1 MNKRSLGFL
10 LMIIGCAL
18 VAEVC
23 QGATLGAQSGAQ
35 KDGQAAPS
43 KKATTSQIS
52 TANDKKAEDC
62 GCDEKAPAGALAL
75 VNGVKITIKDVEEP
89 VKDTIN
95 DLHRQVIEA
104 RKRELDLRIN
114 TMLLESEAKKR
125 GINST
130 KLIEQE
136 VISKVKEPTEAEA
149 RTFYDQR
156 RSQIQGEFDSVK
168 RDLIDY
174 LRNQRQGEQARKMAD
189 SLRAAAEVKVIV
201 DSGAPPENESDRA
214 RVLATVNGEKI
225 TSGEVEDSLRP
236 IIFNIQEQV
245 YRLRKRN
252 LDLRINDALLEQEA
266 QKRKVTTAALLEAE
280 VGPKLKKV
288 TEEDTRAFYEQ
299 NKEKF
304 TGNYDQLKGRII
316 QHLQQRAKHDAEVA
330 FAEQLRG
337 AASIQIF
344 LTAPEP
350 PVYVIAID
358 DQPSK
363 SRADAPVTI
372 VEFTDYEC
380 PACAKTHPIIEE
392 LFKEYAGKVNW
403 VIRDF
408 PLESHPN
415 AYKAAEAAEA
425 AREQGKY
432 WEYSTV
438 LFQNQTALSA
448 DKLKEYAG
456 QIGLDRARFDAA
468 LDSGKFADRVQRDL
482 QEGAKLGINSTPA
495 VFVNGRRVAEKNK
508 ESLKAAIE
516 SALKNGAG
524 K

>member
-1 MNKRSLGFL
+1 
-10 LMIIGCAL
+10 MIIGCAL

-23 QGATLGAQSGAQ
+23 QGATLGAQSGGQ

-43 KKATTSQIS
+43 VNSSHIS
-52 TANDKKAEDC
+52 TANDKKTEDC
-62 GCDEKAPAGALAL
+62 GCDEKPPADVLAL

-95 DLHRQVIEA
+95 DLQRQVIEA

-114 TMLLESEAKKR
+114 TMLLENEAKKR
-125 GINST
+125 GVSST

-136 VISKVKEPTEAEA
+136 VISKVKEPTEAET

-174 LRNQRQGEQARKMAD
+174 LRNQRQGDQAKKLAD
-189 SLRAAAEVKVIV
+189 SLRAAAEIKVLG
-201 DSGAPPENESDRA
+201 DSSAPPENESDRA

-225 TSGEVEDSLRP
+225 TSGEVEDGLRM
-236 IIFNIQEQV
+236 IVFNIQEQV
-245 YRLRKRN
+245 YRLRRRN

-288 TEEDTRAFYEQ
+288 TEEDARAFFEQ

-304 TGNYDQLKGRII
+304 TGGYDQLKGRII

-330 FAEQLRG
+330 FAGQLRG

-350 PVYVIAID
+350 PVYMIGAD

-363 SRADAPVTI
+363 GSADAPVTI

-380 PACAKTHPIIEE
+380 PACAKIHPIIEE
-392 LFKEYAGKVNW
+392 LVKEYAGKVNW
-403 VIRDF
+403 VVRDF
-408 PLESHPN
+408 PLEKHPN
-415 AYKAAEAAEA
+415 AYRAAEAAEA

-432 WEYSTV
+432 WEYV
-438 LFQNQTALSA
+438 NLLFQNQTALSA
-448 DKLKEYAG
+448 DKLKEYAS
-456 QIGLDRARFDAA
+456 QLRLDRAQFDAA
-468 LDSGKFADRVQRDL
+468 LGSGKFADRIQRDL
-482 QEGAKLGINSTPA
+482 REGAKIGVNSTPA

-508 ESLKAAIE
+508 ESLQAAIE
-516 SALKNGAG
+516 SALKNGVG

>member
-1 MNKRSLGFL
+1 
-10 LMIIGCAL
+10 MIVGYAL

-23 QGATLGAQSGAQ
+23 QDATLGAQPGAQ
-35 KDGQAAPS
+35 KDGQSAPS
-43 KKATTSQIS
+43 KNVMASQIPN
-52 TANDKKAEDC
+52 ANEMKAEDC
-62 GCDEKAPAGALAL
+62 GCDEKPPAGALGL

-95 DLHRQVIEA
+95 DLQRQVIEA

-136 VISKVKEPTEAEA
+136 VISKVKEPTEAEV

-156 RSQIQGEFDSVK
+156 KSQIQGEFDSVK

-174 LRNQRQGEQARKMAD
+174 LRNQRQGEQAKKLAD
-189 SLRAAAEVKVIV
+189 SLRAAAEIKILV
-201 DSGAPPENESDRA
+201 DSGPPPQNESDRA

-225 TSGEVEDSLRP
+225 TSGAVEDSLRP

-288 TEEDTRAFYEQ
+288 TEEDARAYYEQ

-304 TGNYDQLKGRII
+304 TGGYDQLKGSII
-316 QHLQQRAKHDAEVA
+316 QHLQRRAKHDAEVA
-330 FAEQLRG
+330 FAGQLRG

-363 SRADAPVTI
+363 GRADAPVTI

-380 PACAKTHPIIEE
+380 PSCAKIHPIIEE
-392 LFKEYAGKVNW
+392 LVKEYAGKVNW
-403 VIRDF
+403 VVRDF

-415 AYKAAEAAEA
+415 AYRAAEAAEA

-432 WEYSTV
+432 WEYVTV
-438 LFQNQTALSA
+438 LFQNQTALST

-456 QIGLDRARFDAA
+456 QIGLDRAKFDAA
-468 LDSGKFADRVQRDL
+468 LGSGKFADMVQRDL
-482 QEGAKLGINSTPA
+482 REGAKLGVNSTPA
-495 VFVNGRRVAEKNK
+495 VFVSGRRVMEKNK

-516 SALKNGAG
+516 SALKNGSS